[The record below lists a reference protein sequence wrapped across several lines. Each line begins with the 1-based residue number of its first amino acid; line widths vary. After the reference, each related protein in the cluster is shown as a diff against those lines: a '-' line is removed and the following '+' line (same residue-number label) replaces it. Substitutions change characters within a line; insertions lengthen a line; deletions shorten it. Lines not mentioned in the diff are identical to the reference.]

1 MSDSVYP
8 AEAAPDASAEEIGR
22 LLFAAPCGF
31 VAGAADETAIPPD
44 TLPEIA
50 FAGRSNV
57 GKSSLVNALT
67 GQSALARVSRTP
79 GRTRQINF
87 FDLGGKLMLVDLPG
101 YGFAEAPKSEV
112 ARWTGLIERYVKGRP
127 SLMRVFLL
135 LDARFGLKTTDLPV
149 LKFLDGAAVSFQAVL
164 TKADTLKPAELAKM
178 LPALAASLA
187 KHPAAHPVIHITSAR
202 DGAGIAALRGAL
214 GMLAAER
221 RPR

>member
-1 MSDSVYP
+1 MKCSSVGVL
-8 AEAAPDASAEEIGR
+8 S
-22 LLFAAPCGF
+22 
-31 VAGAADETAIPPD
+31 
-44 TLPEIA
+44 
-50 FAGRSNV
+50 FAGST
-57 GKSSLVNALT
+57 LT

-101 YGFAEAPKSEV
+101 YGFAQAPKHAV
-112 ARWTGLIERYVKGRP
+112 ARWTGLIERYVKGRA
-127 SLMRVFLL
+127 SLKRVFLL
-135 LDARFGLKTTDLPV
+135 LDARFGLKATDLPA
-149 LKFLDGAAVSFQAVL
+149 LKFLDAAAVSFQVVL
-164 TKADTLKPAELAKM
+164 TKADVLKPAELAKM